1 MDESKQPEVR
11 KKEIQKLF
19 KEKTGLIIDKPKPGF
34 GISHDG
40 NTARRFFQ
48 DHQLTS
54 EITGIDVE
62 IIERFSN
69 LLAAISCNRV
79 VDFKKYEK
87 YGIATAQL
95 FLDTYPSFTF
105 SPTVHKILF
114 HGHEYIQHFRS
125 VPLGKLYLSRQRI
138 RKL

>member
-1 MDESKQPEVR
+1 MDENKQTDVR

-48 DHQLTS
+48 DCKLTS

-69 LLAAISCNRV
+69 LLAAISCNTV
-79 VDFKKYEK
+79 VNFKKYEM
-87 YGIATAQL
+87 YGIATAQK
-95 FLDTYPSFTF
+95 FSKTYPSFTF

-114 HGHEYIQHFRS
+114 HGHEYIQHFGS
-125 VPLGKLYLSRQRI
+125 IPLGKLYLNRQQT